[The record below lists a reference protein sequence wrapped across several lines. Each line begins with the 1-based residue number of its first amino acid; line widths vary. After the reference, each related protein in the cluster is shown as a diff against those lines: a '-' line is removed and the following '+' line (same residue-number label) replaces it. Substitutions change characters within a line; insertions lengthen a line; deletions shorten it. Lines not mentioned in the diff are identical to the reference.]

1 MLSWVVPIPRTM
13 LIVVPSDSTFLD
25 RDQIGTEWYQ
35 NAVEARG
42 AGMAPL
48 MVCVRMSAFGGKAD
62 MLFCAANVR

>member
-42 AGMAPL
+42 AGMA
-48 MVCVRMSAFGGKAD
+48 R
-62 MLFCAANVR
+62 